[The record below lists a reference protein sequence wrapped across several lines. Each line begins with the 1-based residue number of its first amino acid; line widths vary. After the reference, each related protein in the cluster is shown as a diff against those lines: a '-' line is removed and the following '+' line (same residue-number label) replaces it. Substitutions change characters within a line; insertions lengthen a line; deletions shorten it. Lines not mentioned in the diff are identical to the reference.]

1 MTTRAR
7 LKQKAK
13 LKAAASRRMFVSTKS
28 AVRCASQ
35 YDVQPP
41 SLVGCKSC
49 SDEARAAQT
58 VPAVTG
64 LPNTSRAASV
74 SHGTLPAGLT
84 VMTEEDTD
92 GF

>member
-49 SDEARAAQT
+49 SDEARAEQT
-58 VPAVTG
+58 VPG
-64 LPNTSRAASV
+64 R
-74 SHGTLPAGLT
+74 
-84 VMTEEDTD
+84 D
-92 GF
+92 GFAKHFARRVRVARYLARRGFR